1 MGNINSTVC
10 KCPYCFKK
18 FVPAAVAFRTET
30 VYMEQDLE
38 DMSAEEAEAKKAFL
52 EAEDPVFEEFW
63 KKYPGSRPDDD
74 QYAKH
79 PVIWNTEPPGQN
91 AKMSYLK
98 GTHSA
103 DSDGFI
109 NEVVDSEG
117 AHSKIRICPHC
128 HNRLP
133 FAFGKYPVK
142 YIAVVGI
149 TSSGKT
155 VYLSQ
160 VLRQIKGIL
169 ARAGM
174 TVVGTHAEVDEF
186 IESHR
191 VEKGQPLPTGNATH
205 ILTKPLPLNVR
216 NSQNM
221 TYTLV
226 FYDIAGEN
234 CVVPEQMEKY
244 GPFIENAD
252 GIIMVVDPRQFHEV
266 FHIGG
271 YLRGE
276 TEAVQPEKVIEAMY
290 NTFVAE
296 SAGGKSTIPI
306 AVALSKSDLLR
317 GCVDPDKN
325 FLRDID
331 YREYNGYGF
340 PAEDFNMMNR
350 EVHELL
356 KPENNS
362 MQGKIFMD
370 SLNECFSTKAMFAFS
385 ALNVAA
391 VVKDEGDVSYSM
403 IEEDPETVRVEDPIF
418 WILYQLHIIPEI
430 RKRVVAPPGPERGK
444 KVSIFGFGKK
454 R

>member
-1 MGNINSTVC
+1 MENVNSRVC

-18 FVPAAVAFRTET
+18 FVPAAVAFRAET

-38 DMSAEEAEAKKAFL
+38 DMSSEEAEAKKNFL
-52 EAEDPVFEEFW
+52 EAEDPVYEEFW

-74 QYAKH
+74 PYAKN
-79 PVIWNTEPPGQN
+79 PVIWNTEPPGQSS
-91 AKMSYLK
+91 KMAYLK
-98 GTHSA
+98 GTHSM

-155 VYLSQ
+155 IYLSQ

-174 TVVGTHAEVDEF
+174 TVVGTHTEVDSF
-186 IESHR
+186 
-191 VEKGQPLPTGNATH
+191 VEKHKVVKGQPLPTGNTTH
-205 ILTKPLPLNVR
+205 ILTQPLPLNVR

-244 GPFIENAD
+244 GAFIENAD
-252 GIIMVVDPRQFHEV
+252 GIVMIVDPRQFDEL

-271 YLRGE
+271 YIRGE
-276 TEAVQPEKVIEAMY
+276 AEPVQPEKVIEAMY

-296 SAGGKSTIPI
+296 SAGGKSSIPI
-306 AVALSKSDLLR
+306 AVAISKSDLLR
-317 GCVDPDKN
+317 SCVGTDMN
-325 FLRDID
+325 FMRDID

-340 PAEDFNMMNR
+340 PCEDFNQMNM
-350 EVHELL
+350 EVHSLL
-356 KPENNS
+356 KPANNS

-370 SLNECFSTKAMFAFS
+370 SLNECFSNKAMFAFS
-385 ALNVAA
+385 ALNVEAIMK
-391 VVKDEGDVSYSM
+391 KDDDDVAYSI

-418 WILYQLHIIPEI
+418 WILYQLGIIAPIHKRAAAPVQEQKKKGGWFGR
-430 RKRVVAPPGPERGK
+430 RK
-444 KVSIFGFGKK
+444 
-454 R
+454 

>member
-1 MGNINSTVC
+1 MENVNSRVC

-18 FVPAAVAFRTET
+18 FVPAAVAFRSET

-38 DMSAEEAEAKKAFL
+38 DMSSEEAEAKKAFL
-52 EAEDPVFEEFW
+52 EAEDPVYEEFW
-63 KKYPGSRPDDD
+63 KKYPGSRPDNDE
-74 QYAKH
+74 YARH
-79 PVIWNTEPPGQN
+79 PVIWNSEVPGQG
-91 AKMSYLK
+91 AKMTYLK
-98 GTHSA
+98 GTYST

-160 VLRQIKGIL
+160 VLRQIKGIF

-186 IESHR
+186 VEEYK

-216 NSQNM
+216 NNQNM
-221 TYTLV
+221 THTLV

-244 GPFIENAD
+244 GAFIENAD
-252 GIIMVVDPRQFHEV
+252 GIIMIVDPGQFHEM

-276 TEAVQPEKVIEAMY
+276 SVAVQPEKVIEAMY

-296 SAGGKSTIPI
+296 SAGGKSNIPI
-306 AVALSKSDLLR
+306 AVAISKSDLLR
-317 GCVDPDKN
+317 GCVDKDMN
-325 FLRDID
+325 FLHDID
-331 YREYNGYGF
+331 YREYDSCGF
-340 PAEDFNMMNR
+340 PAEDFNRMNT
-350 EVHELL
+350 EIHNLL

-362 MQGKIFMD
+362 IQGKIFMD
-370 SLNECFSTKAMFAFS
+370 SLNECFSTRAMFAFS

-391 VVKDEGDVSYSM
+391 TVRTDEDDRAYSV

-418 WILYQLHIIPEI
+418 WILYQLHIIPEAH
-430 RKRVVAPPGPERGK
+430 KRAAAAATDPK
-444 KVSIFGFGKK
+444 TKK
-454 R
+454 RSALFGRRK